1 MAKVI
6 AIANQKGG
14 VGKTTTTINLAFA
27 LARRG
32 VRVLAID
39 ADPQASLTFCFGQ
52 DERALETARRTLYH
66 SLFTDRPLA
75 ELILGDNPALVP
87 SSIMLS
93 KADAELM
100 GEPMSSW
107 VLKEKLEVVRGG
119 YDLILIDCPPT
130 LALLTVNALSAAD
143 AVLIPVKTDL
153 LSTLG
158 IPLLLDTIHKI
169 KRRGNSR
176 LEVLGVLPTMYSARH
191 LHDNEVLD
199 EIRTSIGASVRIF
212 APIQRS
218 TGFDKAPA
226 TGRPTVEIL
235 PDTPGVE
242 SYQRLADAL
251 VAYGDAR

>member
-14 VGKTTTTINLAFA
+14 VGKTTTTFNLAFA
-27 LARRG
+27 LTMNRG
-32 VRVLAID
+32 RVLAID
-39 ADPQASLTFCFGQ
+39 ADPQASLTFCFGK
-52 DERALETARRTLYH
+52 DERELETAHQTLYYA
-66 SLFTDRPLA
+66 LFGNKQLR
-75 ELILGDNPALVP
+75 ELVLNGSPALVP

-107 VLKEKLEVVRGG
+107 VLKEKLEAVRDA
-119 YDLILIDCPPT
+119 YDYILIDCPPT

-143 AVLIPVKTDL
+143 AVLIPVKTDV

-158 IPLLLDTIHKI
+158 IPLLLDTIQKI

-176 LEVLGVLPTMYSARH
+176 LEVLGVLPTMYSARQ
-191 LHDNEVLD
+191 LHDNEVLE
-199 EIRTSIGASVRIF
+199 EIRSSFGARVRIF
-212 APIQRS
+212 DPVQRS

-226 TGRPTVEIL
+226 TGRPTVEVF
-235 PDTPGVE
+235 PDNPGAE
-242 SYQRLADAL
+242 TYQRLAQAII
-251 VAYGDAR
+251 AYGHAE